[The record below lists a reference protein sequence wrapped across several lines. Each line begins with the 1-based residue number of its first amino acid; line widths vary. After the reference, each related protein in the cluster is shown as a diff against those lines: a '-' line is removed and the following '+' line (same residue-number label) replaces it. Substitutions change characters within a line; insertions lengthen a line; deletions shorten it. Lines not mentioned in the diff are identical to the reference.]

1 MACPAL
7 LHLALEAKTPSKAD
21 FFNAAYIKRLILG
34 TRLPPRGA
42 PTIGNNT
49 SHAATTFQG
58 PLGFIVEQFAY
69 FRNVFGVPLA
79 LLFSPRSWDFWLL
92 AFVCLLAFVLLAFVF
107 SSLRSLLLAFVVCLL
122 LAFVFC
128 LRAFCLACVPCCS
141 RSSFAC
147 CLRSFLLAFVFSLA
161 CVRCCSCPSFQRQGQ
176 RTGPRAKE
184 RRPQG
189 HKASR
194 TQRPG
199 GLRGAP

>member
-1 MACPAL
+1 MAYFCYFSVFPWRFFSR
-7 LHLALEAKTPSKAD
+7 LAL
-21 FFNAAYIKRLILG
+21 G
-34 TRLPPRGA
+34 TSGCL
-42 PTIGNNT
+42 
-49 SHAATTFQG
+49 
-58 PLGFIVEQFAY
+58 
-69 FRNVFGVPLA
+69 
-79 LLFSPRSWDFWLL
+79 RSFL
-92 AFVCLLAFVLLAFVF
+92 LLAFVLLAFVF

-141 RSSFAC
+141 RSSFAS

-176 RTGPRAKE
+176 RTGPRAKK
-184 RRPQG
+184 RRPRG